1 MACHDHHASDSPHIR
16 LLNPSRCT
24 AKIITG
30 SVPTACP
37 PLLPLHSYDQ
47 RVTGLPSPLAQ
58 IITIHCPI
66 TCSLTPFPPRCTAK
80 IITGSFQGNLRI
92 YKVKER
98 DFKPEDLLLEQQLEG
113 PILQVATGHFSS

>member
-1 MACHDHHASDSPHIR
+1 MPSPPPPAQLRSEGPRAPLPSGPDHHHPLPYD
-16 LLNPSRCT
+16 
-24 AKIITG
+24 
-30 SVPTACP
+30 
-37 PLLPLHSYDQ
+37 LLPYP
-47 RVTGLPSPLAQ
+47 LPL
-58 IITIHCPI
+58 C
-66 TCSLTPFPPRCTAK
+66 FTAK